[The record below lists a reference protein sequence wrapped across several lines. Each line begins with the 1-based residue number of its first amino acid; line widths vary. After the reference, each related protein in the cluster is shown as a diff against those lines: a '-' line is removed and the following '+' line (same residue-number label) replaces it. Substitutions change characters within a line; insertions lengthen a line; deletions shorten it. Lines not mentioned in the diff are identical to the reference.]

1 MDYYMVR
8 LPEGAN
14 VTLLEDSEMR
24 IKWFQ
29 KRIPNL
35 NVCRS
40 VPEFVKYFES
50 KPPCDFVL
58 WDHDLG
64 REDGNGVDA
73 AKWFKDTFG
82 STNRA
87 HLIHSFNHAGAKA
100 IQSYIPLAVH
110 IPFGEFEVEFV

>member
-1 MDYYMVR
+1 MDYYSVR

-35 NVCRS
+35 FVCRS
-40 VPEFVKYFES
+40 FNEFKAHFS
-50 KPPCDFVL
+50 GNPPCDFVF

-64 REDGNGVDA
+64 QSKNGADC
-73 AKWFKDTFG
+73 AKWFQVKFG
-82 STNRA
+82 ATNRA
-87 HLIHSFNHAGAKA
+87 HLIHSFNHAGAQNIKR
-100 IQSYIPLAVH
+100 YIPNAVH
-110 IPFGEFEVEFV
+110 ITFGEFEVEFV

>member
-1 MDYYMVR
+1 LDFITVK

-24 IKWFQ
+24 ITWFQ

-35 NVCRS
+35 TVCRN
-40 VPEFVKYFES
+40 VQEFKDHFT
-50 KPPCDFVL
+50 KNPPCDFVF

-64 REDGNGVDA
+64 EGANGADA
-73 AKWFKDTFG
+73 AKWFLERYG

-87 HLIHSFNHAGAKA
+87 HLIHSFNRAGARN
-100 IQSYIPLAVH
+100 IQQSILNACHV
-110 IPFGEFEVEFV
+110 PFGEFEIEFV